1 MYVEKSNECC
11 HVQPQ
16 KAGHEITH
24 LQLSLQCSTQYRS
37 FTLKSQDNMIEAL
50 SLILNVKY
58 TPCK

>member
-37 FTLKSQDNMIEAL
+37 FTLKNQDNMIEAL
-50 SLILNVKY
+50 HIIDLE
-58 TPCK
+58 C